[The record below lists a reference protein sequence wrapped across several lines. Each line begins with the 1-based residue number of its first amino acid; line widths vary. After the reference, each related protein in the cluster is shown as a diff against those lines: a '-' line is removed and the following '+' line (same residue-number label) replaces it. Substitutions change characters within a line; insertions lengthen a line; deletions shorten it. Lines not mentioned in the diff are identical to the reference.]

1 MKKTVTILAAVAAAV
16 VMIGCGGSVPVEDAP
31 PGSSEDEGP
40 DPEEENAEGGGEEGG
55 GEEGG
60 E

>member
-1 MKKTVTILAAVAAAV
+1 MKKPVTISAAVAAAV

-31 PGSSEDEGP
+31 PGTTDDEGP
-40 DPEEENAEGGGEEGG
+40 DPDAENAEGGGEE
-55 GEEGG
+55 EGG